1 MAAPPASA
9 TRYRGAQPF
18 ADDAISR
25 RTFFGRRDAAD
36 ALAAQI
42 QANRL
47 VVVYGKSGLGKSS
60 LLNAGVAPLLREA
73 GLQPLLL
80 RLNDVGTPLAQQL
93 MRAVQT
99 EAERQHVEI
108 VAGNTQS
115 LWRCFRSLELW
126 HGDVLAKPVL
136 VIDQFEEMFTLHGD
150 AAREAFLAEFGPL
163 ARGVAP
169 AGESGAAPAL
179 HIVLSLREDF
189 VGLLEDAADRI
200 PQILDHR
207 FRLRPLDR
215 AAAADAMV
223 GPAALVDATLATPPF
238 TLAPAF
244 VDAVLDYLTAR
255 ADGGGGAATAAQVE
269 PFHLQLICQRVE
281 DIVAGRSVAANAAR
295 FRPGEA
301 FTLAHFGGSDALGLT
316 LKKFCRD
323 AVDSLPDGASRR
335 AARRLCQDYLISPE
349 GRRLS
354 IEERE
359 ITRVL
364 GLKPEALAQLVS
376 RRLLRTERRSHSLY
390 YELGHDAMV
399 EPILATQRL
408 QRQLV
413 GWGLIVVG
421 AVLALLFWA
430 IVLIGVIGVGVVL
443 VQGLDNNLPTDVTPS
458 IAATFAV
465 LGLALYA
472 MIAYGATK
480 MFVAGRRHVRR
491 YRKRDRSAAP

>member
-1 MAAPPASA
+1 MPSGRGGKLVIVREFTGLFEPGPVTWTSLPA
-9 TRYRGAQPF
+9 R
-18 ADDAISR
+18 
-25 RTFFGRRDAAD
+25 
-36 ALAAQI
+36 
-42 QANRL
+42 
-47 VVVYGKSGLGKSS
+47 GLGKSS

-99 EAERQHVEI
+99 EAERQHVEM
-108 VAGNTQS
+108 VASDAQS
-115 LWRCFRSLELW
+115 LWCCFRSLELW

-136 VIDQFEEMFTLHGD
+136 VIDQFEEIFTLHGD
-150 AAREAFLAEFGPL
+150 DAREAFLAEFGPL
-163 ARGVAP
+163 VRGVAP
-169 AGESGAAPAL
+169 TGESGGGPAL

-244 VDAVLDYLTAR
+244 VDTVLDYLTAR

-281 DIVAGRSVAANAAR
+281 DIVAGRSVTANAPR

-301 FTLAHFGGSDALGLT
+301 FTLAHFGGSDALRLT

-323 AVDSLPDGASRR
+323 AIDSLQNGASRR

-354 IEERE
+354 VEERE

-421 AVLALLFWA
+421 ALLSLLFWA
-430 IVLIGVIGVGVVL
+430 LFVIGAIGIGVAL
-443 VQGLDNNLPTDVTPS
+443 VQGLYKNLPKDIPFPIV
-458 IAATFAV
+458 ATFTV

-472 MIAYGATK
+472 GIAYGATK
-480 MFVAGRRHVRR
+480 MFIAGRRHVRR
-491 YRKRDRSAAP
+491 YRKRERSAAP